1 MANQKILVIDDE
13 QELLSLLK
21 LRLEKAGYTVCL
33 ANNGREGIQQAKEE
47 FPNAILLD
55 LMMPG
60 MDGFQV
66 CKKLKSDGET
76 SSIPIVALTALGEE
90 ESAKKALKLGVKT
103 YIVKPFDS
111 EMLLSALQEVLK
123 VNIAQE

>member
-1 MANQKILVIDDE
+1 MASQKVLVIDDE
-13 QELLSLLK
+13 QELLLLLK
-21 LRLEKAGYTVCL
+21 ARLENAGYTVCL
-33 ANNGREGIQQAKEE
+33 ASNGSQGIHQAKEE

-66 CKKLKSDGET
+66 CKELKSDKKT
-76 SSIPIVALTALGEE
+76 SDIPIVALTALGEE
-90 ESAKKALKLGVKT
+90 ESAKKALKLGMKT

-111 EMLLSALQEVLK
+111 EMLLAALKEALK
-123 VNIAQE
+123 

>member
-1 MANQKILVIDDE
+1 MASQKVLVIDDE

-21 LRLEKAGYTVCL
+21 ARLENAGYTVCL
-33 ANNGREGIQQAKEE
+33 ANSGKQGIQRAREE

-66 CKKLKSDGET
+66 CKELKSDKKT
-76 SSIPIVALTALGEE
+76 SDIPIVALTALGEE
-90 ESAKKALKLGVKT
+90 ESARKALKLGMKT

-111 EMLLSALQEVLK
+111 EMLLAALQEALK
-123 VNIAQE
+123 

>member
-1 MANQKILVIDDE
+1 MASQKVLVIDDE

-21 LRLEKAGYTVCL
+21 VRLENAGYTVCL
-33 ANNGREGIQQAKEE
+33 ANDGKQGIRQAKEE
-47 FPNAILLD
+47 SPNAILLD

-66 CKKLKSDGET
+66 CKELKLNEKT
-76 SSIPIVALTALGEE
+76 SGIPIVALTALGEE
-90 ESAKKALKLGVKT
+90 ESARKALKLGVKT

-111 EMLLSALQEVLK
+111 EMLLSALHEALK
-123 VNIAQE
+123 

>member
-1 MANQKILVIDDE
+1 MVNQKVLVIDDE

-21 LRLEKAGYTVCL
+21 IRLENAGYTVCL
-33 ANNGREGIQQAKEE
+33 ASDGREGIRQAKKE

-66 CKKLKSDGET
+66 CKELKSDKKT
-76 SSIPIVALTALGEE
+76 SDIPIVALTALGEE
-90 ESAKKALKLGVKT
+90 ESAKKALKLGMQT

-111 EMLLSALQEVLK
+111 EMLLSALQE
-123 VNIAQE
+123 AMQ

>member
-21 LRLEKAGYTVCL
+21 VRLENAGYTVCL
-33 ANNGREGIQQAKEE
+33 ANNGKQGICQAKEE

-66 CKKLKSDGET
+66 CKELKSNEKT
-76 SSIPIVALTALGEE
+76 SGIPIVALTALGEE
-90 ESAKKALKLGVKT
+90 ESARKALKLGMKT

-111 EMLLSALQEVLK
+111 EMLLSALQEALK
-123 VNIAQE
+123 